1 MLWTL
6 LIMSTAYIHS
16 SQNESIIFGSITLTN
31 FLNEQQSAGLSSS
44 PAAEESHSEEMEEEE
59 GTVVPGRVAA
69 VVSHQPLSLSAPASP
84 RQLELPPSLSSTL
97 VGLGAVL
104 GEQESEWASV
114 ASFPSDPFP
123 PPANSS
129 QQQPMMAELVD
140 LSGDEEENEGPITLD
155 CPSRPSRIFTIS
167 SRRPTEIRPTTC

>member
-1 MLWTL
+1 M
-6 LIMSTAYIHS
+6 
-16 SQNESIIFGSITLTN
+16 
-31 FLNEQQSAGLSSS
+31 
-44 PAAEESHSEEMEEEE
+44 
-59 GTVVPGRVAA
+59 VPGRVTT
-69 VVSHQPLSLSAPASP
+69 VVSHQPISLSAPGSP
-84 RQLELPPSLSSTL
+84 RQLDLPPSLSSTL
-97 VGLGAVL
+97 VGLGGVL
-104 GEQESEWASV
+104 GESEWASV

-123 PPANSS
+123 PPPITS